1 MKKISY
7 KIIIIF
13 TSILLNSSCN
23 VFDKEVFIIKDIK
36 FKNVIKL
43 IQEGNYFYEGDN
55 GEPIVDTF
63 YFIPYVVEMEYNGG
77 DLFYLTQNTELQ
89 LENINDT
96 KKIYSLWSFTE
107 GGSVLTDINK
117 NELNIDEF
125 KKYKE
130 KKYFI
135 YGLHQVDDYLFKIID
150 NNTPFDLNGKITI
163 HYGDSKSNKYVYGGS
178 NEYFENQKKF
188 VDEIKNDFINK
199 IKTPKYVYK
208 NIERKD
214 IIIKYF
220 NEHEGLNLNRVI
232 EEYKMK
238 NKEIGIQLRS
248 LKKEREK
255 YFNQK

>member
-107 GGSVLTDINK
+107 GSSVLTDINK
-117 NELNIDEF
+117 NELNNF
-125 KKYKE
+125 
-130 KKYFI
+130 F
-135 YGLHQVDDYLFKIID
+135 
-150 NNTPFDLNGKITI
+150 
-163 HYGDSKSNKYVYGGS
+163 
-178 NEYFENQKKF
+178 
-188 VDEIKNDFINK
+188 
-199 IKTPKYVYK
+199 
-208 NIERKD
+208 
-214 IIIKYF
+214 
-220 NEHEGLNLNRVI
+220 
-232 EEYKMK
+232 
-238 NKEIGIQLRS
+238 
-248 LKKEREK
+248 
-255 YFNQK
+255 